1 MNYWK
6 HQQQMINTYQQGI
19 NLLQGKG
26 GQLTHIHPDFN
37 AHNVEV

>member
-1 MNYWK
+1 MNYPK
-6 HQQQMINTYQQGI
+6 HQQQMINAYQQGI